1 MILSKNTLSTIL
13 TRAVVLTINFLLVV
27 FTARVWGSEGRG
39 LIALIMADVAII
51 VILNNVFSGATVAY
65 HTPRDAGRRLFII
78 AWGASLVTSL
88 AGALIFSFIQGFQY
102 FFLLAGISLLTSLAT
117 SISYFWLGRNNIRLY
132 NLMILLPP
140 LLLILF
146 LMAAYYGGGITRLRI
161 YFLSWFLAYGTVWAF
176 GLATLLRGKIHRQG
190 GGSGLMRRMAAY
202 GMKSELSYFIQFLN
216 YRLAY
221 FFISSWLGLSRLGL
235 FSVAV
240 AVSEA
245 VWIIGKSI
253 SAILYA
259 DVLNASDPLE
269 RIAMTRKAA
278 LQGFLLTLPALI
290 LLAFVP
296 EKVYL
301 FLFGAEFHGVR
312 MMVLY
317 LMPGILAVAVA
328 NIIGHYFSATG
339 QMNILIIK
347 SSLALAV
354 TVVLLVLFLKKYGL
368 VAACLTIDITYLVIL
383 AYLGTR
389 FLKEVRKVKE
399 NSRE

>member
-13 TRAVVLTINFLLVV
+13 TRAVVLTVNFLLVV

-65 HTPRDAGRRLFII
+65 HTPKSSSVRLFLL
-78 AWGASLVTSL
+78 AWGGSLLTSL
-88 AGALIFSFIQGFQY
+88 AGAVIFSFIQGFRY

-117 SISYFWLGRNNIRLY
+117 SISYFWLGKNNIRLY
-132 NLMILLPP
+132 NLMTLLPP
-140 LLLILF
+140 VLLILF
-146 LMAAYYGGGITRLRI
+146 LLTAYYGAGITRLRV
-161 YFLSWFLAYGTVWAF
+161 YFLSWFLAYGTVW
-176 GLATLLRGKIHRQG
+176 GLGVLTLRRAGLRDNSSGKQLLN
-190 GGSGLMRRMAAY
+190 SMVAY

-221 FFISSWLGLSRLGL
+221 FFISSWLGLSRLGI

-245 VWIIGKSI
+245 VWIIGKSL

-259 DVLNASDPLE
+259 DVLNASSPAE
-269 RIAMTRKAA
+269 RIAMTKKAIRE
-278 LQGFLLTLPALI
+278 GFLLTLPALA
-290 LLAFVP
+290 LLSAVP

-301 FLFGAEFHGVR
+301 YLFGEEFIGVR
-312 MMVLY
+312 TLIFY
-317 LMPGILAVAVA
+317 LLPGILAVTVA

-339 QMNILIIK
+339 KMNILIAK
-347 SSLALAV
+347 SSIGLSVTAL
-354 TVVLLVLFLKKYGL
+354 LLTLFLKDYGL
-368 VAACLTIDITYLVIL
+368 TAACLTMDAAYLAILTYLGI
-383 AYLGTR
+383 R
-389 FLKEVRKVKE
+389 FLKEIKQEKQGE
-399 NSRE
+399 TS